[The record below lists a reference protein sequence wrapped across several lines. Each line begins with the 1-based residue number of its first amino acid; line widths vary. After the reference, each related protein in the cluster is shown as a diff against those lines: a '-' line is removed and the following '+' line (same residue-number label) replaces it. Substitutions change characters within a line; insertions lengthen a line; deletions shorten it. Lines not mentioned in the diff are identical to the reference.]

1 MLKGK
6 VFTDNQ
12 VSYSVWSNQTEGKQG
27 NTLARKA
34 NQIDRTHLRRLRKMQ
49 TQNFLQRAASEV
61 VNLFKGQQ
69 DVA

>member
-12 VSYSVWSNQTEGKQG
+12 VSYRVWSNQTEGQQG
-27 NTLARKA
+27 NTSARKA
-34 NQIDRTHLRRLRKMQ
+34 NEIARTHLRRLRKMQ